1 MSSEQEDNNKN
12 DENKL
17 TFAEQKEL
25 FCDKICQIFV
35 CFCKENYRVKENDLQ
50 ILDCSFKK
58 GINWF

>member
-1 MSSEQEDNNKN
+1 MLSEQEDNNKN

-25 FCDKICQIFV
+25 FCDKIYQIFV
-35 CFCKENYRVKENDLQ
+35 SFSKEHYKVKEKDLQ

-58 GINWF
+58 GIN